1 MVRGETPASIRRVDP
16 IASNA
21 RTATLGRVLTGAWAL
36 ALGLSPCEAGALERP
51 EPAARTDAPRPAA
64 LELEALL
71 VAHGFSRPIRSPAL
85 DRAASA
91 LAEAVAGRP
100 GEAAPEAAT
109 DVLDHLL
116 AVQGVSDAQIS
127 PLSVRHVRFGD
138 FAAHLPALLGR
149 IDRTKPPTHYGLA
162 SFVRNGA
169 MTTAVLL
176 VHRGLEL
183 DAPLQRVGEPEG
195 LVVVRGALAR
205 GYFRPRVL
213 VAPPN
218 GGRIRER
225 PAWTDDRR
233 VDVTLQLGDGAGVYG
248 VEVVADSQYGPV
260 VLNNHLVYVGVPP
273 PDWATLRLEPP
284 TPDDA
289 PEALLL
295 RGMQAQRLA
304 VGAPSLRV
312 WPDLARVA
320 HDWAAELEAQRAL
333 VHATAEAGTLTTR
346 LKERGL
352 RFTQAGENLA
362 SAATP
367 RQALAAMLASPGHK
381 RNLLDP
387 RWTHVGVGRV
397 GRYYVVAFVR
407 LPP

>member
-1 MVRGETPASIRRVDP
+1 VDP
-16 IASNA
+16 IASSA
-21 RTATLGRVLTGAWAL
+21 RTLGLGRILTGAWAL
-36 ALGLSPCEAGALERP
+36 TLGLSLSAAVAAERTKA
-51 EPAARTDAPRPAA
+51 AARADAPRPAA
-64 LELEALL
+64 LELEGLL
-71 VAHGFSRPIRSPAL
+71 VAHGYSRPSRLAVL

-100 GEAAPEAAT
+100 GEPTPEAAA

-116 AVQGVSDAQIS
+116 TVQGVSDAQVF

-149 IDRTKPPTHYGLA
+149 LDRTKPPTHYGLA

-169 MTTAVLL
+169 MTTAALL

-195 LVVVRGALAR
+195 VIPVRGALAR

-218 GGRIRER
+218 GGRVRER
-225 PAWTDDRR
+225 PAWTHERR
-233 VDVTLQLGDGAGVYG
+233 VDVTVQLGDGVGVYG

-260 VLNNHLVYVGVPP
+260 VLNNHQVYVGVTP

-284 TPDDA
+284 APDDA

-295 RGMQAQRLA
+295 RWMQAQRLA

-312 WPDLARVA
+312 WPDLAHVA

-346 LKERGL
+346 LKARGL

-362 SAATP
+362 SATTP

-387 RWTHVGVGRV
+387 RWTHIGVGRV